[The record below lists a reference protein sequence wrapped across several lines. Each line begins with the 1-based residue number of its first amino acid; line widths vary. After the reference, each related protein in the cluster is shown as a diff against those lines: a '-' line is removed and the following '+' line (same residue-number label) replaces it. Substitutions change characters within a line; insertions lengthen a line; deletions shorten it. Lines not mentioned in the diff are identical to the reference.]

1 MRNIRAWAASHL
13 QIISFGCTK
22 QNPVHHNDRSL
33 WESFAQQSISIT
45 SYMQNWLSVQ
55 STWTPACE
63 YFFCECLSHTCSSC
77 PSPFTNFPRGIGN
90 IHLSAIANGANTHFQ
105 TIQWVLILYHHTK
118 LIPQYISS
126 SHQSGSYYSV
136 SVIIKRIPCLS
147 WAVDSVE
154 YELNEASDM
163 WSMLSLEHLSNY
175 LSLVAYNITN

>member
-1 MRNIRAWAASHL
+1 MGEFRTTVNIYCILYAELIVCAKYMKPFSCLFFAMWIFL
-13 QIISFGCTK
+13 QPNS
-22 QNPVHHNDRSL
+22 VL
-33 WESFAQQSISIT
+33 WNEA
-45 SYMQNWLSVQ
+45 
-55 STWTPACE
+55 PACE
-63 YFFCECLSHTCSSC
+63 YFSCECLFHTCSSC

-163 WSMLSLEHLSNY
+163 WSMVSLEHLSNY